1 MVKTIDEKVNTVLAQ
16 NTFWFQDR
24 VFEEQYETHI
34 TVLKE
39 TLLVLRNEIQNQ
51 GLTKKLLE
59 DLLLKNENGLMEKL
73 LNQIIHGDCI
83 ETMQQIPSD
92 SIDVTFADPPFNL
105 KKKYGTYRDEKDIN
119 DYLSWCKQWIL
130 EMVRITKPSG
140 SIFLHNIP
148 KWLTYYAEFLNE
160 VADFRHWI
168 AWDAPTAPMGKTLQ
182 PSHYGILFYAKNQR
196 KNKFYEI
203 RYPHKRCR
211 KCGYLLKDYGGKKKI
226 LHPFGPL
233 VSDIWSDIHR
243 IRHNKHRDPH
253 PCQLPVH
260 LLERILL
267 MSTDEGDVVLDPFM
281 GTGTTAVA
289 AARLGRN
296 VIGMDIDSEYVQ
308 ITKEKLAQ
316 ESPTSKIE
324 DIWVSF
330 YLGEIVTIANKDW
343 ETLKSY
349 FVIPEDMRRIDFEKI
364 KTNGGFVATVPQSLQ
379 LPLEFKEEEC
389 NCYYKENGSDTPQ
402 QH

>member
-1 MVKTIDEKVNTVLAQ
+1 M
-16 NTFWFQDR
+16 
-24 VFEEQYETHI
+24 
-34 TVLKE
+34 
-39 TLLVLRNEIQNQ
+39 
-51 GLTKKLLE
+51 
-59 DLLLKNENGLMEKL
+59 ENFI
-73 LNQIIHGDCI
+73 NQIIHGDCI
-83 ETMQQIPSD
+83 EVMQQIPSD

-105 KKKYGTYRDEKDIN
+105 KKKYGSYKDEKGTD
-119 DYLSWCKQWIL
+119 DYLNWCKQWIL

-140 SIFLHNIP
+140 SVFLHNIP
-148 KWLTYYAEFLNE
+148 KWLTYYTGFLNE

-196 KNKFYEI
+196 ENKFYEI

-233 VSDIWSDIHR
+233 VPDVWSDIHR

-260 LLERILL
+260 LLERLLL
-267 MSTDEGDVVLDPFM
+267 MSTDEGDVILDPFM

-289 AARLGRN
+289 AARLGRH
-296 VIGMDIDSEYVQ
+296 VIGIDIDPQYVE
-308 ITKEKLAQ
+308 ITQRKLAQ
-316 ESPTSKIE
+316 ESPNSKIG
-324 DIWVSF
+324 DVWVSF
-330 YLGEIVTIANKDW
+330 YRGEIITIVDRDW
-343 ETLKSY
+343 ELLKSS

-364 KTNGGFVATVPQSLQ
+364 KTNGGVVATAPQTLQ
-379 LPLEFKEEEC
+379 LSLDLKEESC
-389 NCYYKENGSDTPQ
+389 DCY
-402 QH
+402 

>member
-1 MVKTIDEKVNTVLAQ
+1 
-16 NTFWFQDR
+16 
-24 VFEEQYETHI
+24 
-34 TVLKE
+34 
-39 TLLVLRNEIQNQ
+39 
-51 GLTKKLLE
+51 
-59 DLLLKNENGLMEKL
+59 MESLINK
-73 LNQIIHGDCI
+73 IIHGDCI
-83 ETMQQIPSD
+83 EIMQQIPSD

-105 KKKYGTYRDEKDIN
+105 KKKYGTYKDEKDIN
-119 DYLSWCKQWIL
+119 DYLSWGKQWIL

-148 KWLTYYAEFLNE
+148 KWLTYYTGFLNE
-160 VADFRHWI
+160 VADFRQWI

-182 PSHYGILFYAKNQR
+182 PSHYGILFYAKNQQ

-203 RYPHKRCR
+203 RSPHKRCR

-267 MSTDEGDVVLDPFM
+267 MSTDEGDVILDPFM

-296 VIGMDIDSEYVQ
+296 VIGIDIDPEYVQ
-308 ITKEKLAQ
+308 ITQRKLVH
-316 ESPTSKIE
+316 ESPNSKIE

-330 YLGEIVTIANKDW
+330 YLGEIVTIVDKDW
-343 ETLKSY
+343 EALKEF
-349 FVIPEDMRRIDFEKI
+349 FVIPEDMRHIDFEKI
-364 KTNGGFVATVPQSLQ
+364 RTNGGVITTVTQDRQ
-379 LPLEFKEEEC
+379 LTFNLKEGDC
-389 NCYYKENGSDTPQ
+389 NCY
-402 QH
+402 

>member
-1 MVKTIDEKVNTVLAQ
+1 M
-16 NTFWFQDR
+16 
-24 VFEEQYETHI
+24 
-34 TVLKE
+34 
-39 TLLVLRNEIQNQ
+39 
-51 GLTKKLLE
+51 
-59 DLLLKNENGLMEKL
+59 
-73 LNQIIHGDCI
+73 
-83 ETMQQIPSD
+83 
-92 SIDVTFADPPFNL
+92 
-105 KKKYGTYRDEKDIN
+105 
-119 DYLSWCKQWIL
+119 
-130 EMVRITKPSG
+130 
-140 SIFLHNIP
+140 
-148 KWLTYYAEFLNE
+148 
-160 VADFRHWI
+160 
-168 AWDAPTAPMGKTLQ
+168 
-182 PSHYGILFYAKNQR
+182 FYAKNQR

-211 KCGYLLKDYGGKKKI
+211 KCGYLLKDYGGKKNI

-281 GTGTTAVA
+281 VTGTTAVA

-308 ITKEKLAQ
+308 ITKKKLAQ

-343 ETLKSY
+343 EALKSY

-364 KTNGGFVATVPQSLQ
+364 KTNGGFVATVPKSLQ
-379 LPLEFKEEEC
+379 LPLDFKEEEC

>member
-1 MVKTIDEKVNTVLAQ
+1 M
-16 NTFWFQDR
+16 
-24 VFEEQYETHI
+24 
-34 TVLKE
+34 
-39 TLLVLRNEIQNQ
+39 
-51 GLTKKLLE
+51 
-59 DLLLKNENGLMEKL
+59 ENFI
-73 LNQIIHGDCI
+73 NQIIHGDCI
-83 ETMQQIPSD
+83 EVMQQIPSD
-92 SIDVTFADPPFNL
+92 SVDVTFADPPFNL
-105 KKKYGTYRDEKDIN
+105 KKKYGTYKDEKGTD
-119 DYLSWCKQWIL
+119 DYLNWCKQWIL

-148 KWLTYYAEFLNE
+148 KWLTYYSGFLNE

-196 KNKFYEI
+196 ENKFYEI

-233 VSDIWSDIHR
+233 VPDVWSDIHR

-260 LLERILL
+260 LLERLLL
-267 MSTDEGDVVLDPFM
+267 MSTDEGDVILDPFM

-289 AARLGRN
+289 AARLGRH
-296 VIGMDIDSEYVQ
+296 VIGIDIDPQYVE
-308 ITKEKLAQ
+308 ITQRKLAQ
-316 ESPTSKIE
+316 ESSNSKIG
-324 DIWVSF
+324 DVWVSF
-330 YLGEIVTIANKDW
+330 YRGEIITIVDRDW
-343 ETLKSY
+343 ELLKLS

-364 KTNGGFVATVPQSLQ
+364 KTNGGVVATAPQTLQ
-379 LPLEFKEEEC
+379 LSLDLKEESC
-389 NCYYKENGSDTPQ
+389 DCY
-402 QH
+402 